1 MFKKIKN
8 RKGFT
13 LIELI
18 VVIAIL
24 AVLAAIIIPTVSSSI
39 ERAQNARDLANS
51 RSIYAA
57 LSIEILS
64 DADFADVVDATRGTS
79 EVTCTY
85 SVTAQQVTSFV
96 CVGQNETY
104 SLNTGTGEIE

>member
-24 AVLAAIIIPTVSSSI
+24 AVLAAIIIPTVASSI
-39 ERAQNARDLANS
+39 DRAENARDQANA

-57 LSIEILS
+57 LQVRVLS
-64 DADFADVVDATRGTS
+64 DSVDAETGTETAS
-79 EVTCTY
+79 GVSCNYTVAGGAITVFTCTGTNQTFALDGNGELT
-85 SVTAQQVTSFV
+85 VTD
-96 CVGQNETY
+96 
-104 SLNTGTGEIE
+104 